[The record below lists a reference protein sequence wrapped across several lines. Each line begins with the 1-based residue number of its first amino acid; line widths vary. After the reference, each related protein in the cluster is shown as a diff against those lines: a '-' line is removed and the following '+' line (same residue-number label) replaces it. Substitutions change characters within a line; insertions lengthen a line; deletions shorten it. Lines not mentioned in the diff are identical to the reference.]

1 MKKSALAEKCVCV
14 CVCVCVLG
22 ELRFMKLQRKCGGG
36 LDLTVEDLF
45 ILKARFLTVSR
56 AGWLGSSQLHTALL
70 AKLHS

>member
-1 MKKSALAEKCVCV
+1 
-14 CVCVCVLG
+14 
-22 ELRFMKLQRKCGGG
+22 MKLQRKCGGG